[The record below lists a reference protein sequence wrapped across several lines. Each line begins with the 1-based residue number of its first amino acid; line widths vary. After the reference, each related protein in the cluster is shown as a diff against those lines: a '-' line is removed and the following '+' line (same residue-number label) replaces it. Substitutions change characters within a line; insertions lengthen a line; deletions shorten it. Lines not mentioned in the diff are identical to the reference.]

1 MKSRILTYLL
11 CIISFVAY
19 SQNSEIVVNVSGL
32 RTEKGKCLLYLYS
45 NKKGFPTD
53 ADKAINSAT
62 GTILNGKSTIIL
74 KDVTDGEYAIAVVHD
89 ENDNGALDT
98 NFLGMP
104 KEGVGVSNNAKGFF
118 GPPSYDDSKFRL
130 NKKSLTA
137 NITIKYL

>member
-1 MKSRILTYLL
+1 MKSRILICLL
-11 CIISFVAY
+11 CITSFVAY

-32 RTEKGKCLLYLYS
+32 RTDKGKCLLYLYN

-62 GTILNGKSTIIL
+62 GSILNGKSTLIL
-74 KDVTDGEYAIAVVHD
+74 KDVAYGEYSITVVHD
-89 ENDNGALDT
+89 ENNNGVLDT

-118 GPPSYDDSKFRL
+118 GPPSYEDSKFQL
-130 NKKSLTA
+130 GKTTFTT